1 MQEIFCGGSRRLRS
15 LFETRLDC
23 QRGRKSGK
31 AVTLIELLL
40 GIAIVATLGTIGV
53 PIYNN
58 YIDRARI
65 DAAITGIRAIE
76 MEVTKYQA
84 ERGKLPDTLDPVGLA
99 GRPDP
104 WGRRYEYLRI
114 EGLDKK
120 DVQGKWRKDRF
131 LVPVNSDYDVYSM
144 GKDGQ
149 SHPAFTANASRD
161 DIVRANNGAYVGLAS
176 DY

>member
-1 MQEIFCGGSRRLRS
+1 MQQIFPSDSRRLRG
-15 LFETRLDC
+15 LFETRPDC
-23 QRGRKSGK
+23 QRGRRSIR
-31 AVTLIELLL
+31 AMTIIELLL
-40 GIAIVATLGTIGV
+40 GIAIAATLGTIGV
-53 PIYNN
+53 PMYTN

-65 DAAITGIRAIE
+65 TEAITGIRAIE

-84 ERGKLPDTLDPVGLA
+84 ERGKLPDTLDQVGLA
-99 GRPDP
+99 GRLDP

-114 EGLDKK
+114 EGLEKK

-144 GKDGQ
+144 GKDGE
-149 SHPAFTANASRD
+149 SHPAFTTKASRD

>member
-1 MQEIFCGGSRRLRS
+1 MQQSFPSDSCRIRRL
-15 LFETRLDC
+15 FEIRLDC
-23 QRGRKSGK
+23 RGRRKTGK

-53 PIYNN
+53 PLYNN
-58 YIDRARI
+58 YIDKARLS
-65 DAAITGIRAIE
+65 AAITDIRAIE

-84 ERGKLPDTLDPVGLA
+84 ERGKLPDTLGQVGLA
-99 GRPDP
+99 DRLDP
-104 WGRRYEYLRI
+104 WGQRYEYLRI

-149 SHPAFTANASRD
+149 SLPAFTAKASRD
-161 DIVRANNGAYVGLAS
+161 DVVRANNGAYVGLAS